1 MWKVVLAAA
10 VAGVAANLCNTC
22 NGNGVCNTAT
32 RRCSCFAGF
41 TGPRCE
47 YVACPTGNAWWDFAS
62 AVDTAHA
69 PATCSNMGLC
79 SSTTGVCDCSAGFT
93 GAACEFMACPACQS
107 GHCISMRDAAAA
119 NDGIN
124 FFTSTSYSLWDADK
138 IFGCQCSYGYT
149 GYDCSQRT
157 CPVGDDPLTTGQSP
171 EVQLLNCL
179 CNGCTGYFALYY
191 EGFLTANIAPSATA
205 TQLTNALLALTSIH
219 GIAVTLSSGTTV
231 CSTTGTTAS
240 ITFTNNGG
248 DLPLIQIRSVL
259 SGTNTITLSSKGAVG
274 TYGGT
279 SAAGTTEGLPC
290 SGRGDCNPSTGICT
304 CVPGL
309 RAAFITGAGNP
320 GILGDC
326 GAGTTTACPTVLG
339 KVCNNQGSC
348 DGTTQYR
355 CECNPPYTGA
365 YCTNLLCP
373 TGAAWFDGASAT
385 NTAHAVAPCSNRG
398 ICNPST
404 GTCTCQAGFTG
415 AACDLLACPGS
426 PACSGQGSCK
436 TMQQLAALSSS
447 NGVLIGAT
455 YGNTPT
461 TPRRGT
467 TTKSEVAT
475 AKRYSLESCILR
487 SCAYGDDPYISGT
500 VDEQQQILCTADGG
514 FFTLSF
520 RQHTTSA
527 ISASATAA
535 TVQTALQALASIVS
549 ATVTFG
555 GGATT
560 VCSATGVVTTVRF
573 TYAQGNLPLLI
584 APVTDLT
591 LSTGTPAIT
600 VTETVAGTKA
610 NLECSGRGTCDRTLG
625 RCNCYD
631 YFLSSDG
638 YGNVGTRG
646 DCGYL
651 TPYST
656 LSTTITTITT
666 TTTTTST
673 V

>member
-1 MWKVVLAAA
+1 MA
-10 VAGVAANLCNTC
+10 
-22 NGNGVCNTAT
+22 TA
-32 RRCSCFAGF
+32 SCFAGF

-69 PATCSNMGLC
+69 PATCSNVGLC
-79 SSTTGVCDCSAGFT
+79 SPTTGVCDCSAGFS

-107 GHCISMRDAAAA
+107 GHCISMRDAASA

-191 EGFLTANIAPSATA
+191 KGFLTANIAPSATA

-219 GIAVTLSSGTTV
+219 GISVSLSSGTTV

-304 CVPGL
+304 CVPG
-309 RAAFITGAGNP
+309 FTSSNGAGNP
-320 GILGDC
+320 GKLGDC
-326 GAGTTTACPTVLG
+326 GAGMTAACPTVLG

-348 DGTTQYR
+348 DATTQYR
-355 CECNPPYTGA
+355 CECIPPYTGA

-415 AACDLLACPGS
+415 AACDLRTLPLSFVSRLSDVDLVACPGS

-455 YGNTPT
+455 YGNTPNYAPT
-461 TPRRGT
+461 WDYNKIRGCYCQ
-467 TTKSEVAT
+467 KNFYMGPYVGAVNDFQ
-475 AKRYSLESCILR
+475 
-487 SCAYGDDPYISGT
+487 AYD
-500 VDEQQQILCTADGG
+500 
-514 FFTLSF
+514 
-520 RQHTTSA
+520 
-527 ISASATAA
+527 
-535 TVQTALQALASIVS
+535 
-549 ATVTFG
+549 
-555 GGATT
+555 
-560 VCSATGVVTTVRF
+560 CSAPYNKRDISKRNGRHRADSPASSGIHRIRYRDFWWWRDDGLQCHWLTTVRF
-573 TYAQGNLPLLI
+573 TYAQGDLPLLI
-584 APVTDLT
+584 APDTDLT
-591 LSTGTPAIT
+591 LSTGAPAIT

>member
-10 VAGVAANLCNTC
+10 ATAAAANLCDSC
-22 NGNGVCNTAT
+22 NGNGVCSTAT
-32 RRCSCFAGF
+32 RRCSCFAGY

-79 SSTTGVCDCSAGFT
+79 SSTTGVCTCNAGFT

-157 CPVGDDPLTTGQSP
+157 CPAGDDPLTTTGQSP

-191 EGFLTANIAPSATA
+191 QGFLTANIAPSATV
-205 TQLTNALLALTSIH
+205 TQLADALLALTSIH
-219 GIAVTLSSGTTV
+219 GITVTFSSGTTV
-231 CSTTGTTAS
+231 CSPTGTTAS
-240 ITFTNNGG
+240 ITFTKNGG
-248 DLPLIQIRSVL
+248 SLPLIQIRSVL
-259 SGTNTITLSSKGAVG
+259 SGTNVITLGSKGEVG

-290 SGRGDCNPSTGICT
+290 SGRGDCNPATGICT
-304 CVPGL
+304 CVPG
-309 RAAFITGAGNP
+309 FSSSDGAGNA
-320 GILGDC
+320 GKLGDC
-326 GAGTTTACPTVLG
+326 GFNTAVPSCPMVLG
-339 KVCNNQGSC
+339 KICNNQGSC
-348 DGTTQYR
+348 DATTQYR
-355 CECNPPYTGA
+355 CACNPPYTGA

-455 YGNTPT
+455 YGTIPNYAPT
-461 TPRRGT
+461 WDYNKIQGCYCQKNFYMGPYVGAVNDFQAYDC
-467 TTKSEVAT
+467 SA
-475 AKRYSLESCILR
+475 R
-487 SCAYGDDPYISGT
+487 SCAFGDDPYLSGT
-500 VDEQQQILCTADGG
+500 VDEQQQISCTADGDG
-514 FFTLSF
+514 P
-520 RQHTTSA
+520 
-527 ISASATAA
+527 ASSRIRRFGYSDFWWWRHDG
-535 TVQTALQALASIVS
+535 LQCHWSCYNSSIY
-549 ATVTFG
+549 
-555 GGATT
+555 
-560 VCSATGVVTTVRF
+560 VCSRKFAAADRVRQRPD
-573 TYAQGNLPLLI
+573 AVDGD
-584 APVTDLT
+584 TDDY
-591 LSTGTPAIT
+591 
-600 VTETVAGTKA
+600 
-610 NLECSGRGTCDRTLG
+610 CDRDNSGHKGEPRMLGSWRLRSDSRTLQLLRLLFELG
-625 RCNCYD
+625 W
-631 YFLSSDG
+631 LWQ
-638 YGNVGTRG
+638 RG
-646 DCGYL
+646 HAR
-651 TPYST
+651 
-656 LSTTITTITT
+656 
-666 TTTTTST
+666 
-673 V
+673 